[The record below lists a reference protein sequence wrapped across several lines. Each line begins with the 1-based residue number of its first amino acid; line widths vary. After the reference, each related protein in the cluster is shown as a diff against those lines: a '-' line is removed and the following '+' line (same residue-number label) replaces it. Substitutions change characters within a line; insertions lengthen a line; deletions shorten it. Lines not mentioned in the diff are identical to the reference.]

1 MYCCLPFSLLLAV
14 FFHPS
19 FSSVLAFSSSNSKS
33 LEPPSLSKRTFAKR
47 DYTTYG
53 YYVLELATSPN
64 PLRSSSPLLPTL
76 DRLLS
81 LDEVSEML
89 GVQVIEPAGEL
100 EGHWLVRA
108 DEMLPELGERSIEE
122 RDFVLDTFERLKA
135 RARVDGLQRR
145 TSDIV
150 ARQFASS
157 VKSLERQVPRQ
168 RVKRAPIDIRQ
179 DVDSTA
185 RVVASRLGIQDPLF
199 PDQWHLINDD
209 FPQHMM
215 NVTGVWEELGLT
227 GKGIISSLVDDGL
240 DYESEDLKE
249 NFDALNSYDFNTHVE
264 LPTPLLPADHH
275 GTRCAGQI
283 AASKNNVCGV
293 GIAYESRVAGV
304 RILSGP
310 ISDVDEAAAL
320 NYGYNRTE
328 NGVDIYSCSWGPP
341 DDGKSMEG
349 PSPLISKAFINGI
362 NRGRG
367 GKGSIFVFASG
378 NGAAKGDQCNFDGYT
393 NSIYSVTVS
402 AVDYKGLHPYYSE
415 PCAANLVVAYSS
427 GSGKHIVTTDKG
439 KNECATTHGGTSAAA
454 PNAVGVIALA
464 LQANPN
470 LTWRDVQ
477 YISIETAKMINE
489 DDLDWEETSSGRM
502 YSYKYGYGAMDG
514 WAFVQKAKEWKNVG
528 PQAWYHTH
536 SVQLEN
542 GAFNASGNFSGGA
555 LIPASKA
562 GIKSSLDITADML
575 SHSNLDQNRLEHI
588 QVRVWIQ
595 HAKRGDVEIEI
606 VSPHGVKSVLGAKR
620 DNDANKD
627 GYPGWIFMSV
637 KHWGENPVGTWT
649 IRVSDQSHSNAQS
662 VGSFIGWSMV
672 LWGTALDATK
682 ARLYEFPTYEKD
694 SDRWIFP
701 PVEDNN
707 PDDGSEVP
715 STTRLPTRP
724 TDHLPE
730 DHGTAEGEASKP
742 AFGGGSSNS
751 SSPTSTPT
759 ADEGYFAD
767 LSKLSSNQKWFGG
780 AIAIVVLFGLS
791 AAVYFWQRRRAIRR
805 KMAYESLAGNDE
817 VPMTSMMES
826 SALVGGG
833 AGGGRGNSTAS
844 GRVPRSGR
852 TRELYDAFG
861 DVSDSDEDD
870 EDANEETRLRR
881 SDQVD
886 IERVGRNEVG
896 FHSGFLDDEDAVSP
910 MGSATRLTSGTRA
923 VEGAYRD

>member
-1 MYCCLPFSLLLAV
+1 MRCYLPFSLFLTVIL
-14 FFHPS
+14 HPS
-19 FSSVLAFSSSNSKS
+19 FSSVVASTSRSQPTQ
-33 LEPPSLSKRTFAKR
+33 PPPFSKRSFAKR
-47 DYTTYG
+47 EYTTHD
-53 YYVLELATSPN
+53 YYVLELANSPN
-64 PLRSSSPLLPTL
+64 PLRSSSTSLPSHEKL
-76 DRLLS
+76 ML

-89 GVQVIEPAGEL
+89 GVQIVEPAGEL

-108 DEMLPELGERSIEE
+108 EKMALGKRDLDEK
-122 RDFVLDTFERLKA
+122 DFVLDTFERLKA
-135 RARVDGLQRR
+135 RARADNLQRR
-145 TSDIV
+145 TSEV
-150 ARQFASS
+150 AARQFASS
-157 VKSLERQVPRQ
+157 VKSLVRQVPRQ
-168 RVKRAPIDIRQ
+168 RVKRAPIDVRQ
-179 DVDSTA
+179 NDDSTA

-215 NVTGVWEELGLT
+215 NVTGIWEELGLT
-227 GKGIISSLVDDGL
+227 GKGVISSLVDDGL
-240 DYESEDLKE
+240 DYESEDLKD

-264 LPTPLLPADHH
+264 LPTPALPADHH

-328 NGVDIYSCSWGPP
+328 GGVDIYSCSWGPP

-415 PCAANLVVAYSS
+415 PCAANMIVAYSS
-427 GSGKHIVTTDKG
+427 GSGKHIVTTDRG
-439 KNECATTHGGTSAAA
+439 KSECATTHGGTSAAA

-464 LQANPN
+464 LQANPE
-470 LTWRDVQ
+470 LSWRDVQ
-477 YISIETAKMINE
+477 YICRETARMINE
-489 DDLDWEETSSGRM
+489 DDPDWEETSSGRM
-502 YSYKYGYGAMDG
+502 YSYKYGFGAMDG
-514 WAFVQKAKEWKNVG
+514 WNFVQKAKEWKPVG
-528 PQAWYHTH
+528 PQAWFHTH
-536 SVQLEN
+536 SVQL
-542 GAFNASGNFSGGA
+542 GSGTFNATGNFSGGA
-555 LIPASKA
+555 LIPASKE
-562 GIKSSLDITADML
+562 GIKSTLDITADML
-575 SHSNLDQNRLEHI
+575 SHSNLDQNKLEHI

-595 HAKRGDVEIEI
+595 HARRGDVEVEI
-606 VSPHGVKSVLGAKR
+606 VSPNGVKSVLGAKR
-620 DNDANKD
+620 DNDANQD
-627 GYPGWIFMSV
+627 GYPGWVFMSV
-637 KHWGENPVGTWT
+637 KHWGENPIGTWT
-649 IRVSDQSHSNAQS
+649 IRVSDQSYSKPESN
-662 VGSFIGWSMV
+662 GSFIGWSMV

-682 ARLYEFPTYEKD
+682 TRLYEYPTYEAD

-701 PVEDNN
+701 PVEDNYS
-707 PDDGSEVP
+707 DDGNEVP

-724 TDHLPE
+724 TEHLPG
-730 DHGTAEGEASKP
+730 DHGTAEGEASNP
-742 AFGGGSSNS
+742 AFGG
-751 SSPTSTPT
+751 SSPSSTPT

-767 LSKLSSNQKWFGG
+767 LSNLSSNRKWFGG
-780 AIAIVVLFGLS
+780 AIAVVVLFGLS

-805 KMAYESLAGNDE
+805 RMAYESLAGNDE
-817 VPMTSMMES
+817 VPMTSMIES
-826 SALVGGG
+826 DAL
-833 AGGGRGNSTAS
+833 GGGRRAGRNDSTGNGGA
-844 GRVPRSGR
+844 PRSGR

-861 DVSDSDEDD
+861 EVSDSDDEDD
-870 EDANEETRLRR
+870 ATEETRLHP
-881 SDQVD
+881 SGQAAG
-886 IERVGRNEVG
+886 RVGENEVG

-910 MGSATRLTSGTRA
+910 MGSANHLPSAGRA
-923 VEGAYRD
+923 GGYRDEP